1 MAYTYGAE
9 KYPHLFSPLEI
20 RGKVYKNRFIAAPT
34 MFAHSIF
41 NEPEM
46 AENVF
51 RMVEDRAKGGFAAVA
66 TGETCINFDD
76 GIAMF
81 VPHPIDY
88 TKYEGFEFNMYKEYS
103 DRIKKHGALSMME
116 YCHEAAEVKCEQPI
130 GPDDFIR
137 ADGVHVKAM
146 DEADMQKLEHDMEV
160 AAAYAKACGYDG
172 ILFHGGHSFIF
183 QQFLSP
189 ETNHRT
195 DEYGGSIENRA
206 RFPKRL
212 MAACR
217 RGMGEDMILEI
228 RISAEDGD
236 GREDAMT
243 IQDTVEFC
251 KCIDG
256 IPDII
261 QISNGK
267 KDSGNGTN
275 TFSDFFDIHGVNVA
289 FAAEVKKVVKKS
301 YVAVI
306 GGFNDP
312 AFCEQVI
319 AEGKTDFV
327 EMGRQCFADPA
338 LPLKTLTGRED
349 NIRKCVRCFHCY
361 PGFSEHPTDIPMEE
375 KFKDPKWVKFML
387 PSAMGDYAINP
398 ISGFS
403 NYPDRLPAPTEH
415 RKVLIVGGGPAGMQA
430 AITARD
436 RGHFVTLVEISQKLG
451 GTINFMDLDEDKV
464 DLRNFKDLLIRE
476 VYERGVK
483 VRLGTILTKEIIE
496 EEAPDQ
502 ITIAVGGHEVKAD
515 VPGAEYAIHPLEA
528 YYGLQNIGKMVVFL
542 GGGLT
547 ACECACHLAN
557 HNRTVT
563 VVIRGDK
570 MAKNLTGYYRNAL
583 LTEMD
588 KRNITQV
595 MNAPIVRIEKDG
607 VVINHEG
614 EDVKLM
620 ADTVILATGAVSN
633 TDTVEEI
640 KDLAG
645 DIPTTVIG
653 DCNRIGQVADAVRS
667 GYNAAMAVL

>member
-1 MAYTYGAE
+1 
-9 KYPHLFSPLEI
+9 
-20 RGKVYKNRFIAAPT
+20 
-34 MFAHSIF
+34 
-41 NEPEM
+41 
-46 AENVF
+46 
-51 RMVEDRAKGGFAAVA
+51 
-66 TGETCINFDD
+66 
-76 GIAMF
+76 
-81 VPHPIDY
+81 
-88 TKYEGFEFNMYKEYS
+88 
-103 DRIKKHGALSMME
+103 
-116 YCHEAAEVKCEQPI
+116 
-130 GPDDFIR
+130 
-137 ADGVHVKAM
+137 
-146 DEADMQKLEHDMEV
+146 
-160 AAAYAKACGYDG
+160 
-172 ILFHGGHSFIF
+172 
-183 QQFLSP
+183 
-189 ETNHRT
+189 
-195 DEYGGSIENRA
+195 
-206 RFPKRL
+206 
-212 MAACR
+212 
-217 RGMGEDMILEI
+217 
-228 RISAEDGD
+228 
-236 GREDAMT
+236 
-243 IQDTVEFC
+243 
-251 KCIDG
+251 
-256 IPDII
+256 
-261 QISNGK
+261 
-267 KDSGNGTN
+267 
-275 TFSDFFDIHGVNVA
+275 
-289 FAAEVKKVVKKS
+289 
-301 YVAVI
+301 
-306 GGFNDP
+306 
-312 AFCEQVI
+312 
-319 AEGKTDFV
+319 
-327 EMGRQCFADPA
+327 
-338 LPLKTLTGRED
+338 
-349 NIRKCVRCFHCY
+349 
-361 PGFSEHPTDIPMEE
+361 
-375 KFKDPKWVKFML
+375 
-387 PSAMGDYAINP
+387 
-398 ISGFS
+398 
-403 NYPDRLPAPTEH
+403 
-415 RKVLIVGGGPAGMQA
+415 MQA

-502 ITIAVGGHEVKAD
+502 IIIAVGGHEVKAD

-640 KDLAG
+640 RALAG